1 MKDLTKYL
9 IGAAVGIVIGLV
21 VYEKFLKEETEVQIV
36 HEEKTVTDTV
46 FVKEY
51 VTVEIPKDRVKYVYL
66 RDTVIEG
73 ANLPIRN
80 YSGSEPTL
88 YGNIGFRSEVAGE
101 MLNINLFHDISI
113 PSITNTITK
122 TTTKTIIRK
131 PSGIYATAGIN
142 SNFNYSLGLTY
153 LNDKS
158 LVGYE
163 YQPQIET
170 HSLKVGIKLFK

>member
-51 VTVEIPKDRVKYVYL
+51 VTVAIPKDRVKYVYL

-73 ANLPIRN
+73 ANLSIRN

-101 MLNINLFHDISI
+101 MLNINLFHDLSI

-153 LNDKS
+153 LKDKS

-163 YQPQIET
+163 YQPQIRT
-170 HSLKVGIKLFK
+170 HSLKIGIKLF